1 LASALFTDRISSLEI
16 SSDVPAKNVKLKTRF
31 CQDWKEYE
39 LLACKVDKDSSPWGF
54 HRKSTGTIVY
64 YYVMV
69 KGNGAPVLNLRD
81 ELEKLCDYGSLGRQ
95 KVVAR
100 LGHLVS
106 EAHFVHDV
114 PWSDIEIIKD
124 SGEEG
129 CGYIPDGKS
138 SSQ

>member
-1 LASALFTDRISSLEI
+1 
-16 SSDVPAKNVKLKTRF
+16 
-31 CQDWKEYE
+31 
-39 LLACKVDKDSSPWGF
+39 
-54 HRKSTGTIVY
+54 
-64 YYVMV
+64 MV

-81 ELEKLCDYGSLGRQ
+81 ELEKLCDYGSS
-95 KVVAR
+95 R